1 MTIMKHIKKKK
12 TFKNLSELL
21 RAETG
26 ETYLEVSPDVDD
38 IRRLAAILLITLLE
52 AIFWFLSKSNYI
64 FKNVTKCCSYA
75 ELMYTFV
82 D

>member
-52 AIFWFLSKSNYI
+52 AIF
-64 FKNVTKCCSYA
+64 
-75 ELMYTFV
+75 
-82 D
+82 